1 MQLTAPLIWC
11 SGDVI
16 GLNICGAGEV
26 PTGTYNNISKRRDQN
41 QNMPTLLWKQ
51 LEYIESQPRK
61 ASTYLFLGLE

>member
-1 MQLTAPLIWC
+1 MRLTSPLIWY

-41 QNMPTLLWKQ
+41 KNMPTLLWIQ
-51 LEYIESQPRK
+51 LEYNKSQPRK
-61 ASTYLFLGLE
+61 SSTYLFLGLE

>member
-1 MQLTAPLIWC
+1 MKLTAPLIWY
-11 SGDVI
+11 SGDVT

-41 QNMPTLLWKQ
+41 ENMPILHWIQ
-51 LEYIESQPRK
+51 LEYNESQPRK

>member
-1 MQLTAPLIWC
+1 MQLTAPLIWY

-41 QNMPTLLWKQ
+41 EKLPSLHWIQ
-51 LEYIESQPRK
+51 LEYNESQPRK
-61 ASTYLFLGLE
+61 AATYLFLGLE

>member
-1 MQLTAPLIWC
+1 MQLTAPLIWY

-41 QNMPTLLWKQ
+41 KNMPTLLWIQ
-51 LEYIESQPRK
+51 LEYNESQHRK
-61 ASTYLFLGLE
+61 ASTYLLLGFE

>member
-1 MQLTAPLIWC
+1 MQLAAPLIWY

-26 PTGTYNNISKRRDQN
+26 PTGTFNNIPKRRDQN
-41 QNMPTLLWKQ
+41 ENMPTLLWIQ
-51 LEYIESQPRK
+51 LEYNESQPRK